1 MANFRSY
8 TATQVIQNA
17 LREISELRP
26 GQSTS
31 VDVNNELL
39 NTLNDMLDLWQ
50 LDSRKVWAIRPDP
63 YTLTAGVQFYLI
75 GPGAAATVI
84 NGVQYGA
91 FNTVRPLEIKA
102 ANWVDNTVSPTV
114 RRPIEVLNYQQWAGI
129 AVQQIPFAIPLK
141 LWYDRNFSETASIAA
156 NVPAG
161 LGTIRLWPGPLA
173 AYQIELFTTQSI
185 AQLLAFVDL
194 TTAYAFPPG
203 YAEAIGLSFAERI
216 GPRMATYL
224 KIPRTEF
231 YGEIFPD
238 IKRMARAAR
247 EAIESYNSPE
257 VFMEV
262 DPGFRGSQ
270 RSSWNYAIGESNP
283 RTR

>member
-1 MANFRSY
+1 MSNFRSY
-8 TATQVIQNA
+8 SGGQVIQDA

-26 GQSTS
+26 GQGTS
-31 VDVNNELL
+31 IDVNNELAS
-39 NTLNDMLDLWQ
+39 TLNDMVDAWQ
-50 LDSRKVWAIRPDP
+50 LDGRKVFAIRPDL

-75 GPGAAATVI
+75 GAGAVPAVI

-91 FNTVRPLEIKA
+91 FNTVRPTEIKA

-114 RRPIEVLNYQQWAGI
+114 RRPIDLLNYQQWAGI

-141 LWYDRNFSETASIAA
+141 LWYDRNFSEVGSIAPGI
-156 NVPAG
+156 PAG
-161 LGTIRLWPGPLA
+161 LGTISLWPGPLSS
-173 AYQIELFTTQSI
+173 YQLELFTTQNI
-185 AQLLAFVDL
+185 AQLLAFTDL
-194 TTAYAFPPG
+194 VTAYAFPPG
-203 YAEAIGLSFAERI
+203 YAEAIKLSFAERV
-216 GPRMATYL
+216 GPRMAMYL
-224 KIPRTEF
+224 KIPRAEF
-231 YGEIFPD
+231 YQVIFPE
-238 IKRMARAAR
+238 IKRQAKIAR
-247 EAIESYNSPE
+247 ENIESYNSPE